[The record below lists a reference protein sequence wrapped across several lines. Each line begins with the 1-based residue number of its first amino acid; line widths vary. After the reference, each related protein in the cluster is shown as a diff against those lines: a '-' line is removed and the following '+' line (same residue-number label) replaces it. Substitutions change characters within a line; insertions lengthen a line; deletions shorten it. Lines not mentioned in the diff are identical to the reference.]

1 MIVITGAAGF
11 IGANLVAELNA
22 QGEPAVAVDTHPAA
36 TPYLSALNV
45 ADFVPRDAFPSW
57 LDENARDVK
66 AVLHMGAC
74 SDTTCTDREF
84 LTRNNFEY
92 TRTLWKLCAQRGVR
106 LVYASSAAT
115 YGDGSNGY
123 DDRADPSVLRPLNL
137 YGESKQQFDLWALE
151 QVRLGKPTP
160 AGWAGLKFFNV
171 YGPRENHKGR
181 MASVAFHAYNQ
192 IQAGGRVKLFAS
204 DRPDVPDGGQMR
216 DFVYV
221 KDVAAAV
228 LYCSTADAAKIGALL
243 NVGTGKMRSF
253 ADLACA
259 VFSALGREPQIDF
272 IPMPDDLK
280 GRYQYFTEARIE
292 KLRDS
297 GFTQPFHS
305 LEDGVRDYVNFLQN
319 YTPK

>member
-1 MIVITGAAGF
+1 MVVVTGAAGF

-22 QGEPAVAVDTHPAA
+22 RGEPAVAVDVQRDS
-36 TPYLSALNV
+36 TPYLAALKPTE
-45 ADFVPRDAFPSW
+45 FVSRDQLPEW
-57 LDENARDVK
+57 LTKNARAVK

-92 TRTLWKLCAQRGVR
+92 TRALWNLCAQHSLRF
-106 LVYASSAAT
+106 VYASSAAT
-115 YGDGSNGY
+115 YGDGSHGY
-123 DDRADPSVLRPLNL
+123 DDRSDPSVFKPLNL

-151 QVRLGKPTP
+151 EVRAGKPTP

-192 IQAGGRVKLFAS
+192 ILASGRVKLFAS
-204 DRPDVPDGGQMR
+204 DRADVPDGGQMR
-216 DFVYV
+216 DFIYV
-221 KDVAAAV
+221 KDVVAAV
-228 LYCSTADAAKIGALL
+228 LYCASTDPANIDTLL

-253 ADLACA
+253 ADLARA
-259 VFSALGREPQIDF
+259 VFTALGREPQIDF

-280 GRYQYFTEARIE
+280 GRYQYFTEARVE
-292 KLRDS
+292 KLRAS
-297 GFTQPFHS
+297 GFTQPFFS
-305 LEDGVRDYVNFLQN
+305 LEDGVLDYVKFLNTAQ
-319 YTPK
+319 K